1 MLKNENKG
9 DDMVD
14 IMLHHHQY
22 VPSHEFARNVHI
34 DGVEQET
41 EVPEAAVK
49 KILFSGDQLTASR
62 ARGAKRARGNSLS
75 SVSRLNGL
83 EPTASD
89 FHVQLNLL
97 DVSKLLYPII
107 EFIGNY

>member
-14 IMLHHHQY
+14 IMLHHHQF

-41 EVPEAAVK
+41 EVPEAAVT

-75 SVSRLNGL
+75 SVSRLNGS
-83 EPTASD
+83 ASD